1 MSDDRRPPVTD
12 AEYRLVHGPWP
23 RWAHRM
29 SLLSLALWTGAVVAA
44 CIAAALVVL
53 AVVSGD

>member
-12 AEYRLVHGPWP
+12 AEYRLVRGPWP

-29 SLLSLALWTGAVVAA
+29 SLLSLALWTGAVVTV
-44 CIAAALVVL
+44 CITATLVVL
-53 AVVSGD
+53 ALVSAD